1 MKHKLKNKTINQIIT
16 SIFETI
22 WAIGLTVA
30 SDAIQ
35 KKYYYGA
42 TKRYLSKV
50 NRLYSPF
57 IAWKCL

>member
-42 TKRYLSKV
+42 TKR
-50 NRLYSPF
+50 
-57 IAWKCL
+57 

>member
-30 SDAIQ
+30 SNVNQNNI
-35 KKYYYGA
+35 YNCFYG
-42 TKRYLSKV
+42 T
-50 NRLYSPF
+50 
-57 IAWKCL
+57 